1 MIRITR
7 FHMLL
12 ISIIVIIAGIYAYQ
26 LVQEKERRRVMA
38 AVEAQ
43 RQAVREAQ
51 QRMIEEERRRQ
62 ELLNRA
68 ETLAIEAVA
77 VAGEYRLISIKENK
91 DVTQGEASLRQAKEF
106 LAKRD
111 FDNAWE
117 LAHQSI
123 GQFKA
128 APVLAVKKA
137 AVAEKKYYSVKK
149 GDCLWKIAKMPRHY
163 GRGAAWVK
171 IWNANK
177 KKIPDFDIIYP
188 RLKLLIPSTL

>member
-7 FHMLL
+7 FHLLL
-12 ISIIVIIAGIYAYQ
+12 IGIIVIIAGIYVSQ
-26 LVQEKERRRVMA
+26 IVQEKERRRVIA

-43 RQAVREAQ
+43 RQAAREAQ
-51 QRMIEEERRRQ
+51 QRMIDEERRRQ

-77 VAGEYRLISIKENK
+77 VAGEYRLLYIKENK
-91 DVTQGEASLRQAKEF
+91 NVAEGEASLRQAKEF
-106 LAKRD
+106 LLKRD
-111 FDNAWE
+111 FDSAWQ
-117 LAHQSI
+117 LAHKSI

-128 APVLAVKKA
+128 APKLAAPPAPAAKKM
-137 AVAEKKYYSVKK
+137 YYNVKK

-163 GRGAAWVK
+163 GRGSAWVK
-171 IWNANK
+171 IWKANK

-188 RLKLLIPSTL
+188 RLKLVIPGNG